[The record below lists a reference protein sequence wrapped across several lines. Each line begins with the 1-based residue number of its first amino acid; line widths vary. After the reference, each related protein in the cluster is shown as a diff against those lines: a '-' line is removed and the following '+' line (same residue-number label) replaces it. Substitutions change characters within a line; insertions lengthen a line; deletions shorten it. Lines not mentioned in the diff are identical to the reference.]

1 LKSGPK
7 KSRKSRAFCNI
18 VEVSMANPM
27 TTEKRPWPT
36 LEGRLRHPLTSRAE
50 GLRQF
55 QITMP
60 LSASAQKELRQSSAA
75 SFSGPKRTEN

>member
-1 LKSGPK
+1 MQDQ
-7 KSRKSRAFCNI
+7 A
-18 VEVSMANPM
+18 

-36 LEGRLRHPLTSRAE
+36 LEGRLNHPLTSRAE

-60 LSASAQKELRQSSAA
+60 LSASAQKELKQSSAA
-75 SFSGPKRTEN
+75 SSSGPKRTAN